1 MTEEENKTFFVGQ
14 IEHWNNKEMES
25 FWENIPDDI
34 VVHEESGKIFSRVEY
49 KKQLEWIL
57 TAFPDYNL
65 SIEDLLTVDDKVIVR
80 YTESATMT
88 GDFAGVPA
96 TGNKVS
102 IPAIEIWRFENGNV
116 KEIWMG
122 RDILTFL
129 TQAGVIPPME

>member
-1 MTEEENKTFFVGQ
+1 MDLDT
-14 IEHWNNKEMES
+14 
-25 FWENIPDDI
+25 
-34 VVHEESGKIFSRVEY
+34 
-49 KKQLEWIL
+49 
-57 TAFPDYNL
+57 FPDYSL
-65 SIEDLLTVDDKVIVR
+65 SIEDLMAVDNKVIVR

-102 IPAIEIWRFENGNV
+102 IPAIEIWRFEAGKV

-129 TQAGVIPPME
+129 TQADVIPLME